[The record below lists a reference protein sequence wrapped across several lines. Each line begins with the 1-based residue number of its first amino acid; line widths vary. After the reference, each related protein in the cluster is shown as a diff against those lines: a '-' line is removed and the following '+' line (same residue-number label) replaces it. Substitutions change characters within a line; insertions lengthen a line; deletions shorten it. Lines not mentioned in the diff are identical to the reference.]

1 MLSPLHSMI
10 FKSGMAAFLC
20 MASSGSALACPLL
33 KATYTSLNKQED
45 MSVSAGR
52 PHRDYEI
59 THISKKIAHNQS
71 DIVLRISEKQQKL
84 SYDFGYAFTLGYGST
99 VLIFAGASA
108 KSAYYEAKNK
118 DPHSTIF
125 YFDKDLK
132 TVSPEKDDTKEA
144 PVYLI
149 MPELGASFW
158 YWEPGLKNFI
168 PPAGM
173 WKQSGCKI

>member
-1 MLSPLHSMI
+1 
-10 FKSGMAAFLC
+10 
-20 MASSGSALACPLL
+20 MASLLFILSIESAAACLLL
-33 KATYTSLNKQED
+33 KATYKAINLEED
-45 MSVSAGR
+45 MSATSSAG
-52 PHRDYEI
+52 HRDYEI
-59 THISKKIAHNQS
+59 THVTHKIAHNQS

-108 KSAYYEAKNK
+108 KSATYEAKNK
-118 DPHSTIF
+118 DPHSSIF

-132 TVSPEKDDTKEA
+132 TVSADKNDTKEA

-168 PPAGM
+168 PPTGM
-173 WKQSGCKI
+173 WKLSGCKA